1 MDSETLRLA
10 RVVYDYHQLRH
21 HPFPADVMA
30 VLGTND
36 LRVAVH
42 AAALYHGGFAPL
54 LVFTGGEAHGD
65 DLLATGWN
73 RPESEVFADVAVEHG
88 VPRDRILL
96 ETRALNTAE
105 NIRFTRE
112 LLGRHFHRGVSTLPS
127 GDALGVSPPATACP
141 AASASHTTPAPSGDT
156 LCVSPGPRNLLLVC
170 KPFMQ
175 RRVWATHA
183 VEWPEM
189 PASISSP
196 ELTLDEY
203 FTPELPPEKIVP
215 ILLGDLQRIWL
226 YARKGWSAPQRLPA
240 EVAAAYDELVR
251 RGFTQHLVAGE
262 NPFSEAGR

>member
-21 HPFPADVMA
+21 HPLPADVMA

-42 AAALYHGGFAPL
+42 AAALYHRGFAPL
-54 LVFTGGEAHGD
+54 VVFTGGMAHGD
-65 DLLATGWN
+65 DLLATGWT

-88 VPRDRILL
+88 VPRERILL
-96 ETRALNTAE
+96 ETSALNTAE

-112 LLGRHFHRGVSTLPS
+112 LL
-127 GDALGVSPPATACP
+127 
-141 AASASHTTPAPSGDT
+141 ASRR
-156 LCVSPGPRNLLLVC
+156 PRNLLLVC

-189 PASISSP
+189 PATISSP